1 MLHLNGNV
9 LVVCDV
15 ETTGL
20 RAGYNEITQV
30 AFLPLGPDLKPK
42 RDIVPFDLLLKIEHE
57 ERIDWDALRVTK
69 TDFFKHQQ
77 VAMCKYE
84 AADLFED
91 WVQKLKLPERK
102 RISPL
107 AHNWKFDQSFIVD
120 WLGHASFELFFDG
133 RARDTM
139 EAALYIN
146 DVYDNR
152 NEPIP
157 FPKVNLSYIAS
168 MLKIPH
174 DRAHNA
180 LADCVI
186 TAEVYRLLVAGK
198 YLEAVE

>member
-1 MLHLNGNV
+1 MIHLNGNV
-9 LVVCDV
+9 LVCIDV

-20 RAGYNEITQV
+20 QAGFHEITQV
-30 AFLPLGPDLKPK
+30 CFLPLGPDLKP
-42 RDIVPFDLLLKIEHE
+42 RQDIVPFDLLLKIERE
-57 ERIDWDALRVTK
+57 DRIEWDALKVSK

-77 VAMCKYE
+77 TAMDKYE

-91 WVQKLKLPERK
+91 WVQKLNLPERK

-107 AHNWKFDQSFIVD
+107 AHNWKFDQGFIRD
-120 WLGHASFELFFDG
+120 WLGNISYETYIDG
-133 RARDTM
+133 RSRDTM

-157 FPKVNLSYIAS
+157 FPKVNLSYVAAQ
-168 MLKIPH
+168 LKIPH

-180 LADCVI
+180 LADCVV
-186 TAEVYRLLVAGK
+186 TAEVYKKLVSGS
-198 YLEAVE
+198 YLEATA